1 MEILGNSTLDKT
13 RGIGLGIAF
22 IVEFDNFHFHITT
35 NKKSYAC
42 ANYFIIHLQQKRLT
56 WDATVLKESEE
67 FIKRVYKRLLKEP
80 DNLTKALLHLVTQR
94 RGEINNTPLDV
105 SLIPD
110 TLTMFL
116 TVNTDRDLT
125 EQISNVNNTEP
136 MSDEAIVGNLM
147 EAAAGVVDINYR
159 MNTKDEILDG
169 YTILAETQFFITKRT
184 NPEESDPDLFING
197 QDKNLSF
204 QFGGGTR
211 TFPIS
216 HQFCSLLSFI
226 INLT

>member
-22 IVEFDNFHFHITT
+22 IECIFVLRTPPNDGLVEFDNFHFHITT

-147 EAAAGVVDINYR
+147 EAAAGGI
-159 MNTKDEILDG
+159 DEN
-169 YTILAETQFFITKRT
+169 FV
-184 NPEESDPDLFING
+184 
-197 QDKNLSF
+197 
-204 QFGGGTR
+204 
-211 TFPIS
+211 IS
-216 HQFCSLLSFI
+216 VI
-226 INLT
+226 V